1 MDLEELNDNLQTG
14 LAEIQNQITD
24 LKNNMQTS
32 RDSNELTLIFSKL
45 NEFEKMSEECLRN
58 NAEEM
63 NRNAT
68 SVYNEW
74 SNSASLNLNELK
86 ESVRNAQSEMK
97 NQMATVADSVGSKVS
112 RTVKAVEKSCIEAN
126 RIFCDS
132 VKSGKSEIQKA
143 VTEQRK
149 AILKS
154 WANVLLF
161 ILVGGICSFLGIFGW
176 NFFKIQDGFY
186 KELAESK
193 KLESIQNEAV
203 KKYKAEIIA
212 DKKHKEIDRLIEN
225 WNKKNK

>member
-1 MDLEELNDNLQTG
+1 MEELNDNILTE
-14 LAEIQNQITD
+14 LAD
-24 LKNNMQTS
+24 LKNQIQALQSNTQTS

-45 NEFEKMSEECLRN
+45 NEFEKKSNENLRN
-58 NAEEM
+58 NANEM
-63 NRNAT
+63 SKN
-68 SVYNEW
+68 
-74 SNSASLNLNELK
+74 ASLNLNELK

-132 VKSGKSEIQKA
+132 VKSGKAEIQKA
-143 VTEQRK
+143 ITEQRK

-161 ILVGGICSFLGIFGW
+161 ILVGGICSCLGIFGW

>member
-1 MDLEELNDNLQTG
+1 MDLEELNDNILTE
-14 LAEIQNQITD
+14 LAD
-24 LKNNMQTS
+24 LKNQIQALQSNTQTS

-45 NEFEKMSEECLRN
+45 NEFEKKSNENLRN
-58 NAEEM
+58 NANEM
-63 NRNAT
+63 SKNA
-68 SVYNEW
+68 N
-74 SNSASLNLNELK
+74 LNLNELK

-132 VKSGKSEIQKA
+132 VKRGKAEIQKA
-143 VTEQRK
+143 ITEQRK

-161 ILVGGICSFLGIFGW
+161 ILIGGMCSCLGIFGW

>member
-1 MDLEELNDNLQTG
+1 MDLEELNDNILTE
-14 LAEIQNQITD
+14 LAD
-24 LKNNMQTS
+24 LKNQIQALQSNTQTS

-45 NEFEKMSEECLRN
+45 NEFEKKSNENLRN
-58 NAEEM
+58 NANEM
-63 NRNAT
+63 SKN
-68 SVYNEW
+68 
-74 SNSASLNLNELK
+74 ASLNLNELK

-132 VKSGKSEIQKA
+132 VKSGKAEIQKA
-143 VTEQRK
+143 ITEQRK

-161 ILVGGICSFLGIFGW
+161 ILVGGICSCLGIFGW

>member
-1 MDLEELNDNLQTG
+1 MDLEELNDNILTE
-14 LAEIQNQITD
+14 LAD
-24 LKNNMQTS
+24 LKNQIQALQSNTQTS

-45 NEFEKMSEECLRN
+45 NEFEKKSNENLRN
-58 NAEEM
+58 NANEM
-63 NRNAT
+63 SKN
-68 SVYNEW
+68 
-74 SNSASLNLNELK
+74 ASLNLNELK

-132 VKSGKSEIQKA
+132 VKSGKAEIQKA
-143 VTEQRK
+143 ITEQRK
-149 AILKS
+149 EILKS

-161 ILVGGICSFLGIFGW
+161 ILVGGICSCLGIFGW

-225 WNKKNK
+225 WNQKNKK

>member
-1 MDLEELNDNLQTG
+1 
-14 LAEIQNQITD
+14 
-24 LKNNMQTS
+24 
-32 RDSNELTLIFSKL
+32 
-45 NEFEKMSEECLRN
+45 
-58 NAEEM
+58 
-63 NRNAT
+63 
-68 SVYNEW
+68 
-74 SNSASLNLNELK
+74 
-86 ESVRNAQSEMK
+86 MK

-112 RTVKAVEKSCIEAN
+112 KTVKAVEKNCIEAN

-132 VKSGKSEIQKA
+132 VKSGKAEIQKA
-143 VTEQRK
+143 ITEQRK

-161 ILVGGICSFLGIFGW
+161 ILVGAICSCLGICGW

-212 DKKHKEIDRLIEN
+212 DKKHKEIDRLIKN